1 MVMAYIYVLVGEYD
15 AALEQ
20 AEFLLSVP
28 AWISAAYL
36 RVDPIWA
43 PMQDHPRFQ
52 ALLERYGE

>member
-28 AWISAAYL
+28 TMVSAAYL

-43 PMQDHPRFQ
+43 PLQDHPRFQ
-52 ALLERYGE
+52 ALLEQMK

>member
-28 AWISAAYL
+28 TLISSAWL

-43 PMQDHPRFQ
+43 PLQDHPRFQ
-52 ALLERYGE
+52 ALLEQMK